1 MIMNQVAAL
10 TEHSFRHEYGRLVAA
25 LTRNLGIRQLD
36 EVEDAVQSA
45 LMKAMNAWSRHGMP
59 TDPPGWLYR
68 TARNELVDRL
78 RRARTWKN
86 IHHELSQQCTT
97 ASEEVI
103 HWSEPLEDD
112 QLRMLFVCCHPALGI
127 EAQITFALKTLC
139 GFSVDEIAHA
149 FLTSEAAIHKRLTR
163 AKETLREEA
172 LDPND
177 LTNEAIQQR
186 LTSVQT
192 ILYLLFNEGYNSHHP
207 DAFIR
212 VDLCEE
218 AVRLTQL
225 LIQNPSTSTTD
236 TQALFALMLFHAGRL
251 QARVNS
257 TGGLV
262 LLDEQDR
269 DQWDWSLI
277 KTGFSCLER
286 SAQGEVITKYHLE
299 AAIAAEHCQA
309 LSFDQTN
316 WQRIDELYELL
327 YRMEPTAIHAL
338 NRSIA
343 LAYLHGPRAGI
354 NWLSKLH
361 PDDAPPGYHHWPAVL
376 GELHRRQ
383 GELQKAMMYFEQALA
398 MSPPPAERQFL
409 EMRRQ
414 QCI

>member
-1 MIMNQVAAL
+1 VKDRPNEVGDGADGGRGP
-10 TEHSFRHEYGRLVAA
+10 EHG
-25 LTRNLGIRQLD
+25 
-36 EVEDAVQSA
+36 
-45 LMKAMNAWSRHGMP
+45 
-59 TDPPGWLYR
+59 
-68 TARNELVDRL
+68 
-78 RRARTWKN
+78 RARTRG
-86 IHHELSQQCTT
+86 
-97 ASEEVI
+97 VG
-103 HWSEPLEDD
+103 D
-112 QLRMLFVCCHPALGI
+112 
-127 EAQITFALKTLC
+127 
-139 GFSVDEIAHA
+139 
-149 FLTSEAAIHKRLTR
+149 
-163 AKETLREEA
+163 
-172 LDPND
+172 LDS
-177 LTNEAIQQR
+177 AR
-186 LTSVQT
+186 
-192 ILYLLFNEGYNSHHP
+192 
-207 DAFIR
+207 R
-212 VDLCEE
+212 VRDEE

-225 LIQNPSTSTTD
+225 LIQNPGTSTPD

-277 KTGFSCLER
+277 KTGFSWLER
-286 SAQGEVITKYHLE
+286 SAQGQVITKYHLE

-361 PDDAPPGYHHWPAVL
+361 PDGAPPGYHHWPAVL

-383 GELQKAMMYFEQALA
+383 GELQKAMTYFDQALA
-398 MSPPPAERQFL
+398 MSPPPAEKQFL
-409 EMRRQ
+409 EMRRR
-414 QCI
+414 QCVTNETEAIPCTPLPTGERGRG